1 MKIDYLRH
9 MEKLN
14 GREELAEDMSNV
26 VEHGELSSMY
36 DDFLLEAVRAVTL
49 EQIASEQMPPGSP
62 PASNLQ
68 KNVICV
74 DK

>member
-1 MKIDYLRH
+1 
-9 MEKLN
+9 
-14 GREELAEDMSNV
+14 MSNV

-49 EQIASEQMPPGSP
+49 EQIATEQMPPGSP

-68 KNVICV
+68 KNIICV